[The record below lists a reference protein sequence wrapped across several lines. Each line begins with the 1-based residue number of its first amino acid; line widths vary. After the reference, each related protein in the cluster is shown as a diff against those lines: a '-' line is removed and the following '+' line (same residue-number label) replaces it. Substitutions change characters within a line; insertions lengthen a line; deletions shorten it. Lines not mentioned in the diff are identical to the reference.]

1 MIYSFI
7 QVTSYNGE
15 KKKYKIQFFD
25 VGHNLMKVPENK
37 VQGFASDDELIENVP
52 EKYREN
58 WKKGMEI
65 AIKAQE
71 SGFDESGLSEA
82 SFTST

>member
-52 EKYREN
+52 EKYRED
-58 WKKGMEI
+58 WKKVMEI
-65 AIKAQE
+65 RY
-71 SGFDESGLSEA
+71 GLYCAYSIVLLYRR
-82 SFTST
+82 